1 LPRSRRRHDVR
12 LRTLVHMQTQSHSIN
27 QINPAG
33 LLRLKQVLELIPIAP
48 SSWWAGVK
56 TGKYP
61 PAIKL
66 GPHTTAWKA
75 SDILALIDH
84 AAGDGENA
92 R

>member
-1 LPRSRRRHDVR
+1 VR
-12 LRTLVHMQTQSHSIN
+12 LRTLVYMQTQSRSIN

-61 PAIKL
+61 PPIKL
-66 GPHTTAWKA
+66 GPHTTAWKT
-75 SDILALIDH
+75 SDILALIERV
-84 AAGDGENA
+84 AAGGAGNE
-92 R
+92 RR